1 MQALLRRLDRNL
13 PRRRRFLF
21 GKPELEHPVLQVGA
35 DVVGV
40 NRFGKAERPGEAA
53 VLSLDAPIAAL
64 GLVLLDFAFAAEREN
79 VLLDVDLDLI
89 CGQARNLSVYVKGV
103 VLFADVHRDLKRL
116 LCKPPTAQK
125 AVLEAIHL
133 FKWIPTNQHD
143 VLLRQPAFAG
153 PVTVGSSRD
162 ATIAP
167 QPSSNDGCKLSMES
181 VLSTLELT
189 AFSGAIGYR
198 QMRVS
203 TLVLLLAVMGG
214 TLLVGCVDDV
224 RFNPSGCDVHV
235 RGRWLV
241 DGQNPTAETC
251 GNIALV
257 ELAIIDDLE
266 RQFWAAPEFT
276 LRCDALSDS
285 NAVVIDG
292 EAYLDTILVT
302 RNRCGG
308 TGKIL
313 GQPPDTL
320 PQEYK
325 SRWRAT
331 TSLKF
336 VVDCSPIQ
344 ITPITTIDGGTDL
357 ILDVGTV
364 DFRTLDAGV
373 ECPAP

>member
-1 MQALLRRLDRNL
+1 M
-13 PRRRRFLF
+13 
-21 GKPELEHPVLQVGA
+21 
-35 DVVGV
+35 
-40 NRFGKAERPGEAA
+40 
-53 VLSLDAPIAAL
+53 
-64 GLVLLDFAFAAEREN
+64 EN
-79 VLLDVDLDLI
+79 
-89 CGQARNLSVYVKGV
+89 A
-103 VLFADVHRDLKRL
+103 
-116 LCKPPTAQK
+116 
-125 AVLEAIHL
+125 
-133 FKWIPTNQHD
+133 
-143 VLLRQPAFAG
+143 
-153 PVTVGSSRD
+153 
-162 ATIAP
+162 
-167 QPSSNDGCKLSMES
+167 
-181 VLSTLELT
+181 LSTLELT
-189 AFSGAIGYR
+189 AFSGAIGYP

-203 TLVLLLAVMGG
+203 TRVLLLAVMGG
-214 TLLVGCVDDV
+214 ALPAGCVEDV

-257 ELAIIDDLE
+257 ELAIIDNPE

-313 GQPPDTL
+313 QNPPEQD

-331 TSLKF
+331 TGLKF

-344 ITPITTIDGGTDL
+344 ITPITTVDGGTDL

>member
-1 MQALLRRLDRNL
+1 MQALLGRFDRNL
-13 PRRRRFLF
+13 PRRGRFFL
-21 GKPELEHPVLQVGA
+21 GKSKLEHPVLEVGA

-40 NRFGKAERPGEAA
+40 DRFGKAERPGEAA
-53 VLSLDAPIAAL
+53 ILSLDATIAAL
-64 GLVLLDFAFAAEREN
+64 GLFLLDFAFAAEREN
-79 VLLDVDLDLI
+79 VLLDVDLDVFR
-89 CGQARNLSVYVKGV
+89 GQARNLSVYVKSV
-103 VLFADVHRDLKRL
+103 SLFADVDRDLKRL

-153 PVTVGSSRD
+153 AVTVGSSRD

-167 QPSSNDGCKLSMES
+167 QPSSNDGRKLSMES
-181 VLSTLELT
+181 ALSTLELT
-189 AFSGAIGYR
+189 AFWGAIGYR

-203 TLVLLLAVMGG
+203 TLVVLLAVMGG
-214 TLLVGCVDDV
+214 ALPAGCVEDV

-251 GNIALV
+251 GSIALV
-257 ELAIIDDLE
+257 ELAIIDNPE

-313 GQPPDTL
+313 KEPPEQD

-331 TSLKF
+331 TGLKF
-336 VVDCSPIQ
+336 IVDCSPIQ

-364 DFRTLDAGV
+364 NFRTLDAGV

>member
-1 MQALLRRLDRNL
+1 
-13 PRRRRFLF
+13 
-21 GKPELEHPVLQVGA
+21 
-35 DVVGV
+35 
-40 NRFGKAERPGEAA
+40 
-53 VLSLDAPIAAL
+53 
-64 GLVLLDFAFAAEREN
+64 
-79 VLLDVDLDLI
+79 
-89 CGQARNLSVYVKGV
+89 
-103 VLFADVHRDLKRL
+103 
-116 LCKPPTAQK
+116 
-125 AVLEAIHL
+125 
-133 FKWIPTNQHD
+133 
-143 VLLRQPAFAG
+143 
-153 PVTVGSSRD
+153 
-162 ATIAP
+162 
-167 QPSSNDGCKLSMES
+167 MES
-181 VLSTLELT
+181 TVSTLELT
-189 AFSGAIGYR
+189 AFLGAIGYP

-203 TLVLLLAVMGG
+203 TLVLLLATMGG
-214 TLLVGCVDDV
+214 ALPAGCVENV
-224 RFNPSGCDVHV
+224 RFDPSGCDVHV

-241 DGQNPTAETC
+241 DGQDPTAETC

-257 ELAIIDDLE
+257 ELAIINDPE

-292 EAYLDTILVT
+292 AAYLDTILVT

-313 GQPPDTL
+313 GKPPDTL

-331 TSLKF
+331 TDLKF

-344 ITPITTIDGGTDL
+344 TTPITTIDGGTDL

-364 DFRTLDAGV
+364 DFRTMDGGV